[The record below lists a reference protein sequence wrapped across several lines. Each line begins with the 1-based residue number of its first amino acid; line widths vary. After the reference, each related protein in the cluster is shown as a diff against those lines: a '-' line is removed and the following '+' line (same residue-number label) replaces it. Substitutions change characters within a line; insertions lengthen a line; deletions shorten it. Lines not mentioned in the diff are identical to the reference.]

1 VEQNYLITYCNHT
14 SETSSDRRRRV
25 RR

>member
-1 VEQNYLITYCNHT
+1 MKNKLITETCNHT
-14 SETSSDRRRRV
+14 SETSSDRRRRE